1 MQSVSNAPAA
11 AAAAA
16 AAVAVHGTL
25 LAAGSAQAVIISSG
39 PVNLAMPNTAAGL
52 HVNVLNGS
60 SFSGPATFPVL
71 GGPGANCDFNI
82 FGTAALTFFS
92 PSGAG
97 LSR

>member
-1 MQSVSNAPAA
+1 
-11 AAAAA
+11 
-16 AAVAVHGTL
+16 
-25 LAAGSAQAVIISSG
+25 
-39 PVNLAMPNTAAGL
+39 MPNTAAGL
-52 HVNVLNGS
+52 HVNALNGS